1 MAEKIKIQ
9 HPSTKRVSLI
19 FTQSFIIHTHQQ
31 QRQQTRDAIPFHS
44 IVKGYIYDMLCMM
57 YDWMKNEWLNGWIY
71 QQFEWLNGNISEC
84 INGWIA
90 AAAVD
95 ADAAAAAWIAIWYF

>member
-1 MAEKIKIQ
+1 
-9 HPSTKRVSLI
+9 
-19 FTQSFIIHTHQQ
+19 
-31 QRQQTRDAIPFHS
+31 
-44 IVKGYIYDMLCMM
+44 MLCMM

-71 QQFEWLNGNISEC
+71 QQFEWLNGNIS
-84 INGWIA
+84 GWIA